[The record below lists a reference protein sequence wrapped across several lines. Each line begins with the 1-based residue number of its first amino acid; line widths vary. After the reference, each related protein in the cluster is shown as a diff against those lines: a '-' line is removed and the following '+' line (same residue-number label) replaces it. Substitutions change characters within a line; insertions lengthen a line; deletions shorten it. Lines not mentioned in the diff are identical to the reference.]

1 MRCWDFVAFEMRA
14 YVSDEQCCTADY
26 IRDLI
31 NGNKKVSC
39 RNIQKSFSF
48 LKSEDALHL
57 TVPHYENLRKENFL
71 HYARAHQVA
80 ARYLPDE

>member
-14 YVSDEQCCTADY
+14 YFSDEQCCTADY

-39 RNIQKSFSF
+39 RNIYTIIYFF
-48 LKSEDALHL
+48 E
-57 TVPHYENLRKENFL
+57 E
-71 HYARAHQVA
+71 
-80 ARYLPDE
+80 